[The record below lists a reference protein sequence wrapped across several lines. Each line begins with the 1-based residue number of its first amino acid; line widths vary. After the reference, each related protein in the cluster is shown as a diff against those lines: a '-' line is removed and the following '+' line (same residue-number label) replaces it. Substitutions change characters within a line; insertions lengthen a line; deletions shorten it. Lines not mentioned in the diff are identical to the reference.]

1 MQESSSSASMQ
12 KPSVSGLAGH
22 DYLRVAGWCH
32 GGESQKTHIEIISI
46 IIYDRILYNGLEKE
60 CPH

>member
-32 GGESQKTHIEIISI
+32 GRVSQKTHIEIISI
-46 IIYDRILYNGLEKE
+46 IIYNRILYNGLEKE